1 MPNTKDIGILSELKV
16 ITELV
21 SMGYIVSQPYGD
33 NAPYDFI
40 IDNGDKIIKVQ
51 VKTAQERKDG
61 SLIISLVKRE
71 GSKRLKRK
79 AYNLLGVDAVIA
91 YSRSQNQFY
100 YIDLKKYQCD
110 EIILR
115 PKSSVKRMIKTIN
128 IAEDFLLHTFL

>member
-79 AYNLLGVDAVIA
+79 AYSLLGVDAVIA

-110 EIILR
+110 EMILR